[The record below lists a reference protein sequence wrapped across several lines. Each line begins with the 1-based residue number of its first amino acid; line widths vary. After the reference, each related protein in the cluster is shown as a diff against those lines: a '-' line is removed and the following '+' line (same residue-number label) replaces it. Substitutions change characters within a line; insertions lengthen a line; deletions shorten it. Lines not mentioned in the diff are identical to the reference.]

1 MLHRWARIGHL
12 VAAWAFVAAV
22 IVQVFLA
29 GMAVFGEGFGTHVA
43 FGYSAIWGVALL
55 IPPLAWAGRVP
66 RADLW
71 LSVLLLA
78 LYVPQCLL
86 PPIARSGGPAWIA
99 AFHPV
104 NAMLLFALG
113 TMVAW
118 RAWQNLKREGP
129 RPSEAG

>member
-1 MLHRWARIGHL
+1 MVRRWGRIGHL
-12 VAAWAFVAAV
+12 VAACAFVAAV

-29 GMAVFGEGFGTHVA
+29 GMAVFGEGFRTHVA
-43 FGYSAIWGVALL
+43 FGYSAIWVVALL
-55 IPPLAWAGRVP
+55 IPPLAWAGRMP

-71 LSVLLLA
+71 LSVLLLG

-86 PPIARSGGPAWIA
+86 PPIARSGGPAWIS

-118 RAWQNLKREGP
+118 RAWQNLRREP
-129 RPSEAG
+129 RPSESG